1 MKIKKFTVGYIF
13 GCFAI
18 EFIQMNINNR
28 ALEVFLLLC
37 LNIARMF
44 ISDALCKELSCG
56 NRYIYCACYF
66 NRRTSRKC
74 RIFESV

>member
-28 ALEVFLLLC
+28 ALEVFLLIC
-37 LNIARMF
+37 LNIAGMF
-44 ISDALCKELSCG
+44 ISDALCK
-56 NRYIYCACYF
+56 Y
-66 NRRTSRKC
+66 
-74 RIFESV
+74 